1 MEADQDLNGIKLWQ
15 YMIQIYMHDGNKA
28 IRIQRLESIISVKYT
43 PNYPGGIDKWVLSY
57 DNAFAELVLLEQRQ
71 WNLDSTKK
79 NRILANAKAM
89 DIDHTLL
96 RQITRDM
103 TYAQT
108 SQIFRS
114 HAIDKRYSSDSSSK
128 TYKIHHTNT
137 ELATALLTRIEPEIW
152 AKLPQDIKSLV
163 IEKRKKEAEEKT
175 KEEGSS
181 GKPSG
186 PKTLPSQCT
195 KANLVTQQLMDAS
208 DGEESPDENY
218 VSGDHDFVRV
228 GLTDFIN
235 EDTDKKYN
243 YYLQSQYG
251 KDNHHIRRFR

>member
-103 TYAQT
+103 TYGQT
-108 SQIFRS
+108 CQIFRS
-114 HAIDKRYSSDSSSK
+114 HAIDKRYNSDSSSK

-163 IEKRKKEAEEKT
+163 IEKRKKEAEESLKVMT
-175 KEEGSS
+175 LLVNLLVQRLFLISIPRLTWSLSS
-181 GKPSG
+181 LWMSVMVKKVLMKIMLLGIM
-186 PKTLPSQCT
+186 TL
-195 KANLVTQQLMDAS
+195 
-208 DGEESPDENY
+208 
-218 VSGDHDFVRV
+218 
-228 GLTDFIN
+228 
-235 EDTDKKYN
+235 
-243 YYLQSQYG
+243 
-251 KDNHHIRRFR
+251 